1 MFKFRHMLLVTSLLF
16 LPLFAQAQIN
26 DGFYIGGG
34 LGLSTFKLDEVK
46 DDGGDIEGELV
57 DESGFS
63 YGINAG
69 YAISN
74 GILFEMGY
82 RSLYSDS
89 HSPYEDFEID
99 TDLIATTLGMKL
111 ILPVENGW
119 GLLLSFGYGYYDVQY
134 TYIETGYENET
145 FGESSGGLYYGAGIN
160 YSFKDNLWMTLAFER
175 HSFDDGTWGG
185 GKVEASVDDLS
196 LKMYYF
202 F

>member
-1 MFKFRHMLLVTSLLF
+1 MFKFRRILLVTSLLF

-46 DDGGDIEGELV
+46 DDDGDIEGELV
-57 DESGFS
+57 DENGFS

-74 GILFEMGY
+74 GILFELGY
-82 RSLYSDS
+82 QSLYNSS

-111 ILPVENGW
+111 ILPVDNGW
-119 GLLLSFGYGYYDVQY
+119 GLFSRLDMATTMWNIPTLKLAMKTKLLVRVVAGSTMVRALTTVSKTIFG
-134 TYIETGYENET
+134 
-145 FGESSGGLYYGAGIN
+145 
-160 YSFKDNLWMTLAFER
+160 
-175 HSFDDGTWGG
+175 
-185 GKVEASVDDLS
+185 
-196 LKMYYF
+196 
-202 F
+202 